1 MNVGDWTDVFTKVA
15 DVGGKKIAEGSIADS
30 LIKGGTAL
38 VQAHSQLKIA
48 KIQQKGQKIDPNF
61 MPIPSG
67 RRVQIQEDSFNA
79 GDLLGKNGALIM
91 GGIGVLGAILF
102 VIKLSGKKPGRGR

>member
-48 KIQQKGQKIDPNF
+48 KIQHKGQKIDPNF
-61 MPIPSG
+61 MPVPAG
-67 RRVQIQEDSFNA
+67 RQVQMQEETFNP
-79 GDLLGKNGALIM
+79 GDLLGKNGGLIL

-102 VIKLSGKKPGRGR
+102 AIKLTGKKPARGR